1 MPTTA
6 AERRR
11 RVLEH
16 ARDRRRRQAA
26 ERKQEAMR
34 RATFLGGA
42 IGLVAG
48 VVLGQLLWDG
58 ALAGPSIAAVIGLA
72 AGACA
77 GAAVML
83 GREQAE
89 QRVQDCA
96 EARAREEER
105 ARRRDEARRERKA
118 RPAVAAPKLVA
129 ERAPVITPGCEP
141 AVADPEPAA
150 ADEDFLVPPGFYPDP
165 DGGERARWWDGS
177 KWTARGAA

>member
-129 ERAPVITPGCEP
+129 SVRRSSLPGASRRLRTPSRPLPTRTSWSRPASTPTPRAASAP
-141 AVADPEPAA
+141 A
-150 ADEDFLVPPGFYPDP
+150 
-165 DGGERARWWDGS
+165 GG
-177 KWTARGAA
+177 T